1 MKKEKIKKFWKDHK
15 FEIVSGIATGIGCF
29 VGYSV
34 CMHDMKKANAV
45 IVHDSIRKVLFDSHD
60 KHGSTVGL
68 FTGITTNPVKPDDLG
83 KLGKVMME
91 LEITPKDAGFTHFI
105 AIGPTMKN

>member
-1 MKKEKIKKFWKDHK
+1 MKKEKVKKFWKEHQT
-15 FEIVSGIATGIGCF
+15 EIVAGIASGLTFLIGY
-29 VGYSV
+29 GV

-45 IVHDSIRKVLFDSHD
+45 IVNDSIRKVLFDSHD

-83 KLGKVMME
+83 KLGEVMME
-91 LEITPKDAGFTHFI
+91 LDTPKDAGFTHFI